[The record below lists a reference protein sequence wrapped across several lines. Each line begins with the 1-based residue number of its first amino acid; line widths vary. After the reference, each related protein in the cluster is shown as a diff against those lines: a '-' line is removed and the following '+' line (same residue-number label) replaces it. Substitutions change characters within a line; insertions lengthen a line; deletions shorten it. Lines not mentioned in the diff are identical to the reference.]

1 MPIFWW
7 GLLLILLFSVQLGWT
22 PVSGRIAVLYDVP
35 PVTGFLLIDSLLSDD
50 KKAFKSA
57 LSHLILPMI
66 VLGTNPLAI
75 IARMTRSAM
84 LEVLGEDYIRTARAK
99 GLSNVRVIALH
110 AFRNAL
116 IPVVTVIGLQVG
128 VLFTGAILT
137 ETIFSWPGV
146 GKWLIEG
153 INRRDY
159 PVLQGGTLLIGASN
173 VFQQLDLSF
182 NKIWKVPKP
191 QQSAGLIVSV
201 LQTVRTKLF
210 SFGMVLAVGF
220 LLLVSMALTGAT
232 QVLSDSFQSVPLIGG
247 VAGSLI
253 GLATTL
259 LLNTLVFALLFKYL
273 PNTVVRWGDVWL
285 GALVTAAL
293 WEIGKNLLA
302 LYIGRSGQGWSAY
315 GLVGAVLILMAWIYF
330 SSQILFLGAEFTEVY
345 SRRHGSRVPQVTA
358 QPVPDPLPEAMRAIP
373 PSPPPAQPDRRVA
386 NATGA
391 GLLIGLVGGVL
402 ATLAALVI
410 GTLKAVE
417 PLMRRMRR

>member
-1 MPIFWW
+1 MDLRRDLLSLLKETYSEFQADEASMLGAALAYYALFSLFPLL
-7 GLLLILLFSVQLGWT
+7 LLLIAALGYVLQYWDRAINVQDEILAAVARNFSPQ
-22 PVSGRIAVLYDVP
+22 
-35 PVTGFLLIDSLLSDD
+35 LSD
-50 KKAFKSA
+50 A
-57 LSHLILPMI
+57 LVQILGGI
-66 VLGTNPLAI
+66 KN
-75 IARMTRSAM
+75 
-84 LEVLGEDYIRTARAK
+84 
-99 GLSNVRVIALH
+99 
-110 AFRNAL
+110 NAGAA
-116 IPVVTVIGLQVG
+116 TVIGL
-128 VLFTGAILT
+128 I
-137 ETIFSWPGV
+137 
-146 GKWLIEG
+146 
-153 INRRDY
+153 
-159 PVLQGGTLLIGASN
+159 TLLIGASG

-182 NKIWKVPKP
+182 NKIWKVPVP
-191 QQSAGLIVSV
+191 QQSVGLIVSV

-220 LLLVSMALTGAT
+220 LLLISMALTGAT

-259 LLNTLVFALLFKYL
+259 LLNTLVFALLFKFL

-315 GLVGAVLILMAWIYF
+315 GLVGAVLVLMAWIYF

-345 SRRHGSRVPQVTA
+345 SRRYGSRVPQAAA
-358 QPVPDPLPEAMRAIP
+358 QPVPDPVPEAMRALH

-402 ATLAALVI
+402 ATLAALMI
-410 GTLKAVE
+410 GMLKAVA
-417 PLMRRMRR
+417 PLMRRIRRAR